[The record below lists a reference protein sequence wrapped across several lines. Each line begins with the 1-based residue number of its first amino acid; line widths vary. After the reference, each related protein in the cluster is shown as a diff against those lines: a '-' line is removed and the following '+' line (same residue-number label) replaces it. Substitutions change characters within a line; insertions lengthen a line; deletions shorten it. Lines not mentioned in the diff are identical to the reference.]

1 MAFGGDYEDGFAA
14 FENNDYKKAA
24 KHFKLACDGGDTVA
38 CSSLGV
44 FYANGWGVK
53 KDHSKALEAYKKAC
67 DGGDVISCN
76 ELGVMNRIKH
86 RISYL

>member
-1 MAFGGDYEDGFAA
+1 MKKVTLICLLGIVMAFGGDYEDGFAA

-38 CSSLGV
+38 C
-44 FYANGWGVK
+44 
-53 KDHSKALEAYKKAC
+53 

>member
-1 MAFGGDYEDGFAA
+1 MKKVTLICLLGIVMAFGGDYEDGFVA

-24 KHFKLACDGGDTVA
+24 KHFKL
-38 CSSLGV
+38 
-44 FYANGWGVK
+44 
-53 KDHSKALEAYKKAC
+53 AC

>member
-24 KHFKLACDGGDTVA
+24 KHFKLACDGGD
-38 CSSLGV
+38 
-44 FYANGWGVK
+44 
-53 KDHSKALEAYKKAC
+53 
-67 DGGDVISCN
+67 VISCN